1 MGDDAKQNPMKEL
14 QVEKLI
20 LNISVGTS
28 GDPLEKARRVLKQ
41 LTGLDGSEGQEPVR
55 RCSALRRGAAPRP
68 GGARGRRFRA
78 AAAGQGCRG
87 FMGLRAGGSAAPRRL
102 GDARAGEPN
111 AAAGALLTACPWCVA
126 AVLQGAVHRA
136 HLCHPP

>member
-55 RCSALRRGAAPRP
+55 RRSALRRGAAPRP
-68 GGARGRRFRA
+68 GGAPRGGFAAPPPGRA
-78 AAAGQGCRG
+78 MQGNH
-87 FMGLRAGGSAAPRRL
+87 GLRARGSAALRDGWEMPGL
-102 GDARAGEPN
+102 GEPK
-111 AAAGALLTACPWCVA
+111 AGALLTVCPGCVA

>member
-55 RCSALRRGAAPRP
+55 RRSALRRGAAPRCSASSGWVSRLP
-68 GGARGRRFRA
+68 PLRR
-78 AAAGQGCRG
+78 
-87 FMGLRAGGSAAPRRL
+87 
-102 GDARAGEPN
+102 DARARRRTSEE
-111 AAAGALLTACPWCVA
+111 AGI
-126 AVLQGAVHRA
+126 VHQR
-136 HLCHPP
+136 

>member
-55 RCSALRRGAAPRP
+55 SFRSMACRCISYHSTASLQPRP
-68 GGARGRRFRA
+68 CWR
-78 AAAGQGCRG
+78 
-87 FMGLRAGGSAAPRRL
+87 
-102 GDARAGEPN
+102 E
-111 AAAGALLTACPWCVA
+111 VA
-126 AVLQGAVHRA
+126 VW
-136 HLCHPP
+136 

>member
-55 RCSALRRGAAPRP
+55 RRSALRRGAAPRP
-68 GGARGRRFRA
+68 GGAPRAPLQRGAGRRQETWEA
-78 AAAGQGCRG
+78 ASRT
-87 FMGLRAGGSAAPRRL
+87 FSKLRALSQNG
-102 GDARAGEPN
+102 N
-111 AAAGALLTACPWCVA
+111 GAI
-126 AVLQGAVHRA
+126 
-136 HLCHPP
+136 

>member
-55 RCSALRRGAAPRP
+55 RRSALRRAPRR
-68 GGARGRRFRA
+68 ARGALLGVAPLCRRRA
-78 AAAGQGCRG
+78 GLCRG
-87 FMGLRAGGSAAPRRL
+87 FMGCEREGAPLRDGWEMPRAGGAECRSER
-102 GDARAGEPN
+102 
-111 AAAGALLTACPWCVA
+111 C
-126 AVLQGAVHRA
+126 
-136 HLCHPP
+136 